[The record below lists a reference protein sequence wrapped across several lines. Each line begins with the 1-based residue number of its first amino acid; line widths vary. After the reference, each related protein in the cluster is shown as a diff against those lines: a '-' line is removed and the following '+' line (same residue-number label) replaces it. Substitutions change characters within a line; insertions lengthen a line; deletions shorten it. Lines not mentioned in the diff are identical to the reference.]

1 MNKCKFSKEELE
13 EIVKNV
19 LSIAEICRR
28 LGIRPVGGNYKT
40 IKKYINLYDIDISHF
55 TGQGWNKGLRYRPF
69 NKITDISDILIE
81 NSTYTNT
88 HRLKIRLIKEG
99 LKDSICEL
107 CGIDSWCD
115 KPISL
120 HLDHINGNN
129 MDNRIDNL
137 RILCPN
143 CHSQTSTYCGNNLNK
158 SSRSEYRNEKYLNK
172 NNLESIKD
180 VKSEKK
186 EKYKKVKIL
195 KTCTCG
201 KQIRKSSN
209 MCNSCHIKSL
219 RKVERPSIEQL
230 KIDIEELGYC
240 GTGRKYGVSDNAI
253 RKWLRYIS

>member
-1 MNKCKFSKEELE
+1 MSRYKFNREELE
-13 EIVKNV
+13 EIVKSV

-28 LGIRPVGGNYKT
+28 LDIRPVGGNYKT
-40 IKKYINLYDIDISHF
+40 IKKYINLYEIDISHF

-69 NKITDISDILIE
+69 NKIIYISDILVE
-81 NSTYTNT
+81 HSTYTNT

-99 LKDSICEL
+99 LKDSRCEL

-143 CHSQTSTYCGNNLNK
+143 CHSQTSTYCGGNLK

-172 NNLESIKD
+172 NSLEKIKG
-180 VKSEKK
+180 VKLEKE
-186 EKYKKVKIL
+186 EKYKKVKTL
-195 KTCTCG
+195 KTCSCG
-201 KQIRKSSN
+201 KQIRASSN
-209 MCNSCHIKSL
+209 MCNSCHTKSL

-230 KIDIEELGYC
+230 MFDIEEFGYC

-253 RKWLRYIS
+253 RKWLR